1 MSPATEAIDALRRI
15 TTRLVAAEERQG
27 QIDMVAEVAKA
38 LDKSRHIV
46 VQAGTGTGK
55 SLGYLVPVIL
65 NGKRTVVATAT
76 KALQDQLNAK
86 DLPLVADEFPD
97 TFTWT
102 VLKGRSNYV
111 CLQRLDEHLHPD
123 SRLDFGDDERTSK
136 LAHAVKAWLPST
148 STGDLEEYP
157 GALSDDARRL
167 FTVSS
172 EECPGA
178 RRCPRGE
185 DCLAEAARNRAA
197 VSDIIVVNLHLYG
210 LDIASDGAV
219 LPDHDVVVFDEVHQ
233 LESVM
238 SDAVGTTIG
247 PGRLNALVSVVRAV
261 LVDSS
266 ACDSLASRAALLRSI
281 LENHLSSRFP
291 DGLPATLASL
301 LSDAR
306 GDASTM
312 LGELRGVDT
321 ENDST
326 KQKVLRAQ
334 TQVTRLIESID
345 LCLSPDDNQVK
356 FVEGSEDRPLLR
368 VSPLHVG
375 AYMNAGVWHKRTAV
389 LTSATV
395 PLSLPQ
401 RVGLPDEG
409 TESLSVASPFD
420 YQSMSKLYCSPEF
433 PDRNSPAFESFVHD
447 ELEALISAA
456 GGRTLALFTSN
467 RALKNAVEA
476 LRTRLPFPIVT
487 PYETPRQRLI
497 EQFLADEHTCIFASQ
512 SFFQG
517 VDLPGRTLSLVVLDK
532 LPFPR
537 PDDPLLEARREAVGR
552 RASFNIIDLPIAATS
567 LAQAVGR
574 LIRTNDDRGV
584 VAVLDNRLA
593 SAGYRRT
600 LIEVLPPMARTR
612 HRHEVEAFLRDI
624 TTAQ

>member
-1 MSPATEAIDALRRI
+1 MSAATEAIAALRRI
-15 TTRLVAAEERQG
+15 TSRLPAAEERQG
-27 QIDMVAEVAKA
+27 QVDMVAEVAQA
-38 LDKSRHIV
+38 LDKGRHVV

-55 SLGYLVPVIL
+55 SLGYIVPVVL
-65 NGKRTVVATAT
+65 NGKRTVIATAT

-86 DLPLVADEFPD
+86 DLPLVAEEFPGA
-97 TFTWT
+97 FTWT

-111 CLQRLDEHLHPD
+111 CLQRLDEHLNPD
-123 SRLDFGDDERTSK
+123 SHLDFGDDEQTK
-136 LAHAVKAWLPST
+136 KTALKITAWLPS
-148 STGDLEEYP
+148 SDTGDIEEFP
-157 GALSDDARRL
+157 GRLTDETRRQ

-178 RRCPRGE
+178 QRCPRGNE
-185 DCLAEAARNRAA
+185 CLAEVARHRAA
-197 VSDIIVVNLHLYG
+197 ASDIIVVNLHLYG

-219 LPDHDVVVFDEVHQ
+219 LPEHEVVVFDEVHQ

-238 SDAVGTTIG
+238 SDVVGTAIG
-247 PGRLNALVSVVRAV
+247 LGRLNALVSVVRAV

-266 ACDSLASRAALLRSI
+266 ACDSLAGRAAVLRTT
-281 LENHLSSRFP
+281 LVPRLATRFQS
-291 DGLPATLASL
+291 GLPANIGKVLG
-301 LSDAR
+301 DVR
-306 GDASTM
+306 GDASSI
-312 LGELRGVDT
+312 LGELRAV
-321 ENDST
+321 DST
-326 KQKVLRAQ
+326 SDALKQKILRAQ
-334 TQVTRLIESID
+334 TQVSRLIESVD
-345 LCLSPDDNQVK
+345 MCLAANDNQVL
-356 FVEGSEDRPLLR
+356 FVEGTEERPLLR

-375 AYMNAGVWHKRTAV
+375 DFMNAGVWHKRVAV

-409 TESLSVASPFD
+409 TESLSIDSPFD

-433 PDRNSPAFESFVHD
+433 PDRNSPQFDEFVHD
-447 ELEALISAA
+447 ELEALINAA

-467 RALKNAVEA
+467 RALRLAVTA
-476 LRTRLPFPIVT
+476 LRERVIFPIVT
-487 PYETPRQRLI
+487 PLETPRQRLI
-497 EQFLADEHTCIFASQ
+497 EEFLSDEATCIFASQ

-537 PDDPLLEARREAVGR
+537 PDDPLLEARRDAVGR
-552 RASFNIIDLPIAATS
+552 RASFNIIDLPMAATS

-574 LIRTNDDRGV
+574 LIRTNEDRGV

-600 LIEVLPPMARTR
+600 LIDVLPPMARTR
-612 HRHEVEAFLRDI
+612 HRDEVEAFLRDI
-624 TTAQ
+624 TT

>member
-1 MSPATEAIDALRRI
+1 MSAATEAIAALRRI
-15 TTRLVAAEERQG
+15 TARLPVAEERQG
-27 QIDMVAEVAKA
+27 QVDMVAEVAKA
-38 LDKSRHIV
+38 LDNSRHVV

-55 SLGYLVPVIL
+55 SLGYIVPVVL
-65 NGKRTVVATAT
+65 NGKRTVIATAT

-86 DLPLVADEFPD
+86 DLPLVAEEFPGA
-97 TFTWT
+97 FTWT

-111 CLQRLDEHLHPD
+111 CLQRLDEQLHPD
-123 SRLDFGDDERTSK
+123 SRLDFGDDEQTK
-136 LAHAVKAWLPST
+136 KTALKVKAWLPS
-148 STGDLEEYP
+148 SETGDIEEFP
-157 GALSDDARRL
+157 GRLTDETRRQ

-178 RRCPRGE
+178 RRCPRGNE
-185 DCLAEAARNRAA
+185 CLAEAARHRATA
-197 VSDIIVVNLHLYG
+197 SDIIVVNLHLYG

-219 LPDHDVVVFDEVHQ
+219 LPEHEVVVFDEVHQ

-238 SDAVGTTIG
+238 SDAVGTSIG
-247 PGRLNALVSVVRAV
+247 PGRLSALVSVVRAV

-266 ACDSLASRAALLRSI
+266 SCDSLASRAATLRTT
-281 LENHLSSRFP
+281 LTPHLSARFQS
-291 DGLPATLASL
+291 GLPATIGKL
-301 LSDAR
+301 LGDVR
-306 GDASTM
+306 GDASTI
-312 LGELRGVDT
+312 LGELRAV
-321 ENDST
+321 DST
-326 KQKVLRAQ
+326 NDALKQKVLRAQ
-334 TQVTRLIESID
+334 TQVSRLVESID
-345 LCLSPDDNQVK
+345 MCLAANDSQVL
-356 FVEGSEDRPLLR
+356 FVEGTDDRPLLR

-375 AYMNAGVWHKRTAV
+375 DFMNAGVWHKRTAV

-409 TESLSVASPFD
+409 TESLSVDSPFD

-433 PDRNSPAFESFVHD
+433 PDRNSSQFDEFVHD
-447 ELEALISAA
+447 ELEALINAA
-456 GGRTLALFTSN
+456 GGRSLALFTSN
-467 RALKNAVEA
+467 RALRLAVAA
-476 LRTRLPFPIVT
+476 LRERVSFPIVT
-487 PYETPRQRLI
+487 PLETPRQRLI
-497 EQFLADEHTCIFASQ
+497 EEFLSDEATCIFASQ

-537 PDDPLLEARREAVGR
+537 PDDPLLEARRDAVGR
-552 RASFNIIDLPIAATS
+552 RASFNIIDLPMAATS

-574 LIRTNDDRGV
+574 LIRTNEDRGV

-600 LIEVLPPMARTR
+600 LIDVLPPMARTR

-624 TTAQ
+624 TA

>member
-1 MSPATEAIDALRRI
+1 MSPATEAIEALRRI
-15 TTRLVAAEERQG
+15 TTRLAAAEERQG

-38 LDKSRHIV
+38 LDKNRHVV

-55 SLGYLVPVIL
+55 SLGYLVPVVL

-86 DLPLVADEFPD
+86 DLPLVAEEFPGS
-97 TFTWT
+97 FTWT

-111 CLQRLDEHLHPD
+111 CLQRLDEQLSPE
-123 SRLDFGDDERTSK
+123 SRLDFGEDERTKKS
-136 LAHAVKAWLPST
+136 AQAVKAWLAST
-148 STGDLEEYP
+148 NTGDLEEYP
-157 GALSDDARRL
+157 GHLPDDTRRL
-167 FTVSS
+167 LTVSS

-197 VSDIIVVNLHLYG
+197 SSDIIVVNLHLYG

-219 LPDHDVVVFDEVHQ
+219 LPEHDVVVFDEVHQ

-247 PGRLNALVSVVRAV
+247 PGRFNTLVSVVRSV

-266 ACDSLASRAALLRSI
+266 ACDALISRAAMLRGG
-281 LENHLSSRFP
+281 LAPHLTSRFP
-291 DGLPATLASL
+291 DGLPANLSSL
-301 LSDAR
+301 LGDARSDAS
-306 GDASTM
+306 AI
-312 LGELRGVDT
+312 LGELRAIDT
-321 ENDST
+321 ENEST

-345 LCLSPDDNQVK
+345 LCMSSDENQVK
-356 FVEGSEDRPLLR
+356 FVEGSEERPLLR

-375 AYMNAGVWHKRTAV
+375 EFMNTGVWHKRTAV

-401 RVGLPDEG
+401 RVGLPEEG
-409 TESLSVASPFD
+409 TESLSVTSPFD

-433 PDRNSPAFESFVHD
+433 PDRNSASFDSFVHD
-447 ELEALISAA
+447 ELEALIKAA

-467 RALKNAVEA
+467 RALRNAVEA
-476 LRTRLPFPIVT
+476 LRKRVPFPIVT
-487 PYETPRQRLI
+487 PYESPRQRLI
-497 EQFLADEHTCIFASQ
+497 EDFLSDEATCIFASQ

-574 LIRTNDDRGV
+574 LIRTNEDRGV

-624 TTAQ
+624 TATS

>member
-1 MSPATEAIDALRRI
+1 
-15 TTRLVAAEERQG
+15 
-27 QIDMVAEVAKA
+27 MVAEVAMA
-38 LDKSRHIV
+38 LDKGRHVV

-55 SLGYLVPVIL
+55 SLGYIVPVVL
-65 NGKRTVVATAT
+65 NGKRTVIATAT

-86 DLPLVADEFPD
+86 DLPLVAEELPE

-111 CLQRLDEHLHPD
+111 CLQRLDEQLSPD
-123 SRLDFGDDERTSK
+123 AQLEFGDVERTK
-136 LAHAVKAWLPST
+136 KTAQKVKAWLAT
-148 STGDLEEYP
+148 SHTGDIEEFP
-157 GALSDDARRL
+157 GRLSDDARRQL
-167 FTVSS
+167 TVTS

-178 RRCPRGE
+178 RRCPRGSE
-185 DCLAEAARNRAA
+185 CLAEAARHRAA
-197 VSDIIVVNLHLYG
+197 ASDIIVVNLHLYG

-219 LPDHDVVVFDEVHQ
+219 LPEHDVVVFDEVHQ

-238 SDAVGTTIG
+238 SDAVGTSIG
-247 PGRLNALVSVVRAV
+247 PGRLSALVSVVRAV
-261 LVDSS
+261 LIDSS
-266 ACDSLASRAALLRSI
+266 SCDSLAGRVTMLRALLTPHLATRFQTGVPANIATLLTDVRSDASSI
-281 LENHLSSRFP
+281 L
-291 DGLPATLASL
+291 A
-301 LSDAR
+301 
-306 GDASTM
+306 
-312 LGELRGVDT
+312 ELRAVEST
-321 ENDST
+321 NDAL

-334 TQVTRLIESID
+334 TQVTRLVESVD
-345 LCLSPDDNQVK
+345 MCLMAQDNQVL
-356 FVEGSEDRPLLR
+356 FVEGTDDRPVLR

-375 AYMNAGVWHKRTAV
+375 DFMNAGVWHKRTAV

-409 TESLSVASPFD
+409 TESLSVHSPFD

-433 PDRNSPAFESFVHD
+433 PDRNSPKFDEFVHD
-447 ELEALISAA
+447 ELEALINAA

-467 RALKNAVEA
+467 RALRAAVAA
-476 LRTRLPFPIVT
+476 LRERVNFPIVT
-487 PYETPRQRLI
+487 PLETPRQRLI
-497 EQFLADEHTCIFASQ
+497 EEFLSDEATCIFASQ

-537 PDDPLLEARREAVGR
+537 PDDPLLEARRDAVGR

-574 LIRTNDDRGV
+574 LIRTNEDRGV

-600 LIEVLPPMARTR
+600 LIEVLPPMSRTR

-624 TTAQ
+624 TT

>member
-1 MSPATEAIDALRRI
+1 
-15 TTRLVAAEERQG
+15 
-27 QIDMVAEVAKA
+27 MVAEVAGA
-38 LDKSRHIV
+38 LDKGRHVV

-55 SLGYLVPVIL
+55 SLGYIVPVVL
-65 NGKRTVVATAT
+65 NGKRTVIATAT

-86 DLPLVADEFPD
+86 DLPLVAAELPEA
-97 TFTWT
+97 FTWT

-111 CLQRLDEHLHPD
+111 CLQRLDELLVPD
-123 SRLDFGDDERTSK
+123 TQLEFDDLERMKKTAQKVKVWLATSQ
-136 LAHAVKAWLPST
+136 
-148 STGDLEEYP
+148 TGDIEEFP
-157 GALSDDARRL
+157 GRLTDDARRQ
-167 FTVSS
+167 FTVTS

-185 DCLAEAARNRAA
+185 ECLAEAARHRAA
-197 VSDIIVVNLHLYG
+197 ASDIIVVNLHLYG

-219 LPDHDVVVFDEVHQ
+219 LPEHEVVVFDEVHQ

-238 SDAVGTTIG
+238 SDAVGTSIG
-247 PGRLNALVSVVRAV
+247 PGRLSALVSVVRAV

-266 ACDSLASRAALLRSI
+266 ACDSLHGRATMLRTLLTPHLATRFQAGVPASIAKLLTDVRSDASSI
-281 LENHLSSRFP
+281 L
-291 DGLPATLASL
+291 T
-301 LSDAR
+301 
-306 GDASTM
+306 
-312 LGELRGVDT
+312 ELRAVESTNDT
-321 ENDST
+321 L

-334 TQVTRLIESID
+334 TQVTRLVESVD
-345 LCLSPDDNQVK
+345 MCLMAQDNQVL
-356 FVEGSEDRPLLR
+356 FVEGTDDRPLLR

-375 AYMNAGVWHKRTAV
+375 EFMNAGVWHKRTAV

-395 PLSLPQ
+395 PLSLSQ
-401 RVGLPDEG
+401 RVGLPEEG
-409 TESLSVASPFD
+409 TESLSVDSPFD

-433 PDRNSPAFESFVHD
+433 PDRNSPKFDEFVHD
-447 ELEALISAA
+447 ELEALINAA

-467 RALKNAVEA
+467 RALRTAVAA
-476 LRTRLPFPIVT
+476 LRDRVRFPIVT
-487 PYETPRQRLI
+487 PLEMPRQRLI
-497 EQFLADEHTCIFASQ
+497 EEFLSDEATCIFASQ

-537 PDDPLLEARREAVGR
+537 PDDPLLEARRDAVGR

-574 LIRTNDDRGV
+574 LIRTNEDRGV

-600 LIEVLPPMARTR
+600 LIEVLPPMSRTR

-624 TTAQ
+624 TA